1 MYQIAICDDEEQE
14 LEKVEHMLQTF
25 DRLPE
30 TFTVNRFTDAGD
42 LLSEVKT
49 NAYQPDIILLDIYM
63 PDATGIET
71 AKKLRD
77 MGNTGSVIFVTSS
90 KEHALDAFGVSA
102 CGYLVKPICE
112 KALFDAVERAIES
125 LAAKQRRYV
134 FMETQEHVRRIALSD
149 IIYCEAQRKTQ
160 YVYLR
165 GGESV
170 LLHMTMAK
178 LCETLCG
185 YREFT
190 KIGVSYIV
198 NLEHIERLGTQMLYL
213 DNGTEIY
220 LPRGSYRSLREK
232 YFDYYFED
240 ETFRAI
246 RTL

>member
-14 LEKVEHMLQTF
+14 LDKVEHMLRAF
-25 DRLPE
+25 DRSSDG
-30 TFTVNRFTDAGD
+30 FAIKRYTDAKA
-42 LLSEVKT
+42 LLLEIKA

-63 PDATGIET
+63 PYATGIET

-90 KEHALDAFGVSA
+90 KEHALEAFGVSA
-102 CGYLVKPICE
+102 SGYLVKPIYE
-112 KALFDAVERAIES
+112 KALFDAMERAMEN
-125 LAAKQRRYV
+125 LAARQCRYILL
-134 FMETQEHVRRIALSD
+134 ETEDHVRKIALGD

-160 YVYLR
+160 CVYLQ
-165 GGESV
+165 GGETV

-178 LCETLCG
+178 LCETLCS

-190 KIGVSYIV
+190 KIGVSYVV

-240 ETFRAI
+240 ESFRAI